1 MRKADKKKSLVLTV
15 FFFILVCIT
24 VRGAQPAVPI
34 CTVDWED
41 ERQVIEG
48 FGGSGA
54 FHQAANL
61 MTFPHG
67 IRNSFSICSFPGKG
81 GRFNIVRTS
90 WRWWGLGRKIDGP
103 TPSIEPEEGVW
114 NWSKDEDQIWLMQG
128 SAARYRFYQYGLE
141 SAAR

>member
-61 MTFPHG
+61 MTFPARDQEL
-67 IRNSFSICSFPGKG
+67 ILDLLFSQEKG
-81 GRFNIVRTS
+81 VGLSIVRNIIGDGGD
-90 WRWWGLGRKIDGP
+90 WGEKIDGP

-114 NWSKDEDQIWLMQG
+114 NWSGDED
-128 SAARYRFYQYGLE
+128 
-141 SAAR
+141 